1 MVPPTSPPTTKLSYS
16 SALTSRRCILVFIF
30 PPFPV
35 PLFFLVLD
43 YAAKNLP
50 EIVGARSVPTKPVF
64 PKSTR
69 SASPKFSGV
78 HSKKGAMTLNNKPL
92 DLLEE
97 ADIRSLMEDE
107 VPESK
112 VIDYKKRLPGPSELE
127 KKEFLR
133 DVSSFANASGG
144 HLVYGIAEENGVP
157 VKICGLADIDP
168 DKEILRLESMVQTG
182 IAPRIPGISMRAVPL
197 EGGRSVIVVRIPKS
211 WASPHMVTKGSSR
224 FYSRNSAG
232 KYPLDVFEIRTA
244 FSLTGTAAES
254 MRNFRAETLAK
265 IVAKETPAPLN
276 DGPKMVFQV
285 VPFGAFEPSSRF
297 DVSSLVQSY
306 KSGKGTLPLPL
317 TGLFSGFR
325 YNFDGLLTYDD
336 RGSYTQ
342 TFVSGIIE
350 AVDSVILGDQSIDE
364 SGTDGEKVLP
374 SLRFEETLLEALP
387 KYTCIQERLGV
398 EPPVFL
404 MLSLLGVKGRLMQVD
419 TPEFSGVKDVQIDRD
434 ALLVPEIM
442 VESFEYSAEEILKPA
457 FDAVWRAAGWERSM
471 NYEEDGRR
479 VGRR

>member
-1 MVPPTSPPTTKLSYS
+1 
-16 SALTSRRCILVFIF
+16 
-30 PPFPV
+30 
-35 PLFFLVLD
+35 
-43 YAAKNLP
+43 
-50 EIVGARSVPTKPVF
+50 
-64 PKSTR
+64 
-69 SASPKFSGV
+69 
-78 HSKKGAMTLNNKPL
+78 
-92 DLLEE
+92 
-97 ADIRSLMEDE
+97 LMEDE

-112 VIDYKKRLPGPSELE
+112 VIDYKKRLPGPSDLE
-127 KKEFLR
+127 KREFLR

-168 DKEILRLESMVQTG
+168 DHEILRLESMVQTG
-182 IAPRIPGISMRAVPL
+182 IAPRIPGISMRSVPL

-211 WASPHMVTKGSSR
+211 WASPHMITKGSSR

-244 FSLTGTAAES
+244 FSITGTASER
-254 MRNFRAETLAK
+254 MRDFRAETLAK

-276 DGPKMVFQV
+276 DGPKMVFQI

-317 TGLFSGFR
+317 TGLFSGWR

-342 TFVSGIIE
+342 AFVSGIIE
-350 AVDSVILGDQSIDE
+350 AVDSFVLSDQADDPDS
-364 SGTDGEKVLP
+364 EKVIP
-374 SLRFEETLLEALP
+374 SLRFEETILEALP

-398 EPPVFL
+398 EPPVFV

-419 TPEFSGVKDVQIDRD
+419 TPDFSGVRDVQIDRD

-442 VESFEYSAEEILKPA
+442 VESFEYSPQEVLRPA

-471 NYEEDGRR
+471 NYDEEGRW

>member
-1 MVPPTSPPTTKLSYS
+1 
-16 SALTSRRCILVFIF
+16 
-30 PPFPV
+30 
-35 PLFFLVLD
+35 
-43 YAAKNLP
+43 
-50 EIVGARSVPTKPVF
+50 
-64 PKSTR
+64 
-69 SASPKFSGV
+69 
-78 HSKKGAMTLNNKPL
+78 MTLNDKPL

-97 ADIRSLMEDE
+97 ADLWRLMEDE

-112 VIDYKKRLPGPSELE
+112 VIDYKKRLPGPSDLE
-127 KKEFLR
+127 KREFLR

-144 HLVYGIAEENGVP
+144 HLVYGIAEETGGP

-168 DKEILRLESMVQTG
+168 DHEILRLESMVQTG

-211 WASPHMVTKGSSR
+211 WASPHMITKGSSR

-244 FSLTGTAAES
+244 FSITGTASER
-254 MRNFRAETLAK
+254 MRDFRAETLAK

-276 DGPKMVFQV
+276 DGPKMVFQI

-317 TGLFSGFR
+317 TGLFSGWR

-342 TFVSGIIE
+342 AFVSGIIE
-350 AVDSVILGDQSIDE
+350 AVDSFVLSDQADDPDS
-364 SGTDGEKVLP
+364 EKVIP
-374 SLRFEETLLEALP
+374 SLRFEETILEALP

-398 EPPVFL
+398 EPPVFV

-419 TPEFSGVKDVQIDRD
+419 TPDFSGVRDVQIDRD

-442 VESFEYSAEEILKPA
+442 VESFEYSPQEVLRPA

-471 NYEEDGRR
+471 NYDEEGRW

>member
-1 MVPPTSPPTTKLSYS
+1 
-16 SALTSRRCILVFIF
+16 
-30 PPFPV
+30 
-35 PLFFLVLD
+35 
-43 YAAKNLP
+43 
-50 EIVGARSVPTKPVF
+50 
-64 PKSTR
+64 
-69 SASPKFSGV
+69 
-78 HSKKGAMTLNNKPL
+78 MTLNDKPL

-97 ADIRSLMEDE
+97 ADIRRLMEDE

-112 VIDYKKRLPGPSELE
+112 VIDYKKHLPGPSDLD

-157 VKICGLADIDP
+157 AEICGLSDIDP
-168 DKEILRLESMVQTG
+168 DREILRLESMVQTG

-197 EGGRSVIVVRIPKS
+197 VGGKSVIIVRIPKS
-211 WASPHMVTKGSSR
+211 WASPHMITKGSSR

-244 FSLTGTAAES
+244 FSITGTAAER
-254 MRNFRAETLAK
+254 MRDFRAETVAK
-265 IVAKETPAPLN
+265 IVAGETPTPLN
-276 DGPKMVFQV
+276 DGPKIVLQI

-297 DVSSLVQSY
+297 DVSSLVQRY
-306 KSGKGTLPLPL
+306 KRGKGTLPLPL
-317 TGLFSGFR
+317 TGLFSGWR

-336 RGSYTQ
+336 RGSYSQ

-350 AVDSVILGDQSIDE
+350 AVDSFVLSDHSDDP
-364 SGTDGEKVLP
+364 DGEKVIP

-387 KYTCIQERLGV
+387 KYTRVQDRLGV
-398 EPPVFL
+398 EPPVFV
-404 MLSLLGVKGRLMQVD
+404 MLSLLGVRGRFMQVN
-419 TPEFSGVKDVQIDRD
+419 TPEFSGIKNVQIDRD

-442 VESFEYSAEEILKPA
+442 VESLDYSPEEVLRQA

-471 NYEEDGRR
+471 NYDEEGRW

>member
-1 MVPPTSPPTTKLSYS
+1 MS
-16 SALTSRRCILVFIF
+16 
-30 PPFPV
+30 
-35 PLFFLVLD
+35 
-43 YAAKNLP
+43 
-50 EIVGARSVPTKPVF
+50 
-64 PKSTR
+64 
-69 SASPKFSGV
+69 
-78 HSKKGAMTLNNKPL
+78 LNNKPL

-157 VKICGLADIDP
+157 VKICGLAGIDP

-182 IAPRIPGISMRAVPL
+182 ISPRIPGISMRSVPM
-197 EGGRSVIVVRIPKS
+197 EGGKFVIVVRIPKS
-211 WASPHMVTKGSSR
+211 WAYPHMITKGSSK

-244 FSLTGTAAES
+244 FSLTGTATER

-265 IVAKETPAPLN
+265 IVAGETPTPLN
-276 DGPKMVFQV
+276 DGPKMVFQI
-285 VPFGAFEPSSRF
+285 VPFGAFEPGSRF
-297 DVSSLVQSY
+297 DVSSLVQKY

-317 TGLFSGFR
+317 TGLFSSWR

-336 RGSYTQ
+336 RGSYSQ
-342 TFVSGIIE
+342 VFVSGIIE
-350 AVDSVILGDQSIDE
+350 AVDSFVLSDKSDDQISA
-364 SGTDGEKVLP
+364 DGEKVIA
-374 SLRFEETLLEALP
+374 SVKYEETLLEALP
-387 KYTCIQERLGV
+387 KYTCIQEYLGV
-398 EPPVFL
+398 EPPVFV
-404 MLSLLGVKGRLMQVD
+404 MLSLLGVKGRFMQVQ
-419 TPEFSGVKDVQIDRD
+419 TPEFSGHKNVQIDRD

-442 VESFEYSAEEILKPA
+442 VESFDYSPEEVLRPA
-457 FDAVWRAAGWERSM
+457 FDAIWRAAGWERSM
-471 NYEEDGRR
+471 NYNDEGHW
-479 VGRR
+479 VGRI

>member
-1 MVPPTSPPTTKLSYS
+1 
-16 SALTSRRCILVFIF
+16 
-30 PPFPV
+30 
-35 PLFFLVLD
+35 
-43 YAAKNLP
+43 
-50 EIVGARSVPTKPVF
+50 
-64 PKSTR
+64 
-69 SASPKFSGV
+69 
-78 HSKKGAMTLNNKPL
+78 MTLNDKPL

-97 ADIRSLMEDE
+97 ADLWRLMEDE

-112 VIDYKKRLPGPSELE
+112 VIDYKKRLPGPSDLE
-127 KKEFLR
+127 KREFLR

-168 DKEILRLESMVQTG
+168 DHEILRLESMVQTG
-182 IAPRIPGISMRAVPL
+182 IAPRIPGISMRSVPL

-211 WASPHMVTKGSSR
+211 WASPHMITKGSSR

-244 FSLTGTAAES
+244 FSITGTASER
-254 MRNFRAETLAK
+254 MRDFRAETLAK

-276 DGPKMVFQV
+276 DGPKMVFQI

-317 TGLFSGFR
+317 TGLFSGWR

-342 TFVSGIIE
+342 AFVSGIIE
-350 AVDSVILGDQSIDE
+350 AVDSFVLSDQADDPDS
-364 SGTDGEKVLP
+364 EKVIP
-374 SLRFEETLLEALP
+374 SLRFEETILEALP

-398 EPPVFL
+398 EPPVFV

-419 TPEFSGVKDVQIDRD
+419 TPDFSGVRDVQIDRD

-442 VESFEYSAEEILKPA
+442 VESFEYSPQEVLRPA

-471 NYEEDGRR
+471 NYDEEGRW

>member
-1 MVPPTSPPTTKLSYS
+1 M
-16 SALTSRRCILVFIF
+16 
-30 PPFPV
+30 
-35 PLFFLVLD
+35 
-43 YAAKNLP
+43 
-50 EIVGARSVPTKPVF
+50 
-64 PKSTR
+64 
-69 SASPKFSGV
+69 
-78 HSKKGAMTLNNKPL
+78 
-92 DLLEE
+92 
-97 ADIRSLMEDE
+97 MEDE

-112 VIDYKKRLPGPSELE
+112 VIDYKKRLPGPSDLE
-127 KKEFLR
+127 KREFLR

-168 DKEILRLESMVQTG
+168 DHEILRLESMVQTG
-182 IAPRIPGISMRAVPL
+182 IAPRIPGISMRSVPL

-211 WASPHMVTKGSSR
+211 WASPHMITKGSSR

-244 FSLTGTAAES
+244 FSITGTASER
-254 MRNFRAETLAK
+254 MRDFRAETLAK

-276 DGPKMVFQV
+276 DGPKMVFQI

-317 TGLFSGFR
+317 TGLFSGWR

-342 TFVSGIIE
+342 AFVSGIIE
-350 AVDSVILGDQSIDE
+350 AVDSFVLSDQADDPDS
-364 SGTDGEKVLP
+364 EKVIP
-374 SLRFEETLLEALP
+374 SLRFEETILEALP

-398 EPPVFL
+398 EPPVFV

-419 TPEFSGVKDVQIDRD
+419 TPDFSGVRDVQIDRD

-442 VESFEYSAEEILKPA
+442 VESFEYSPQEVLRPA

-471 NYEEDGRR
+471 NYDEEGRW

>member
-1 MVPPTSPPTTKLSYS
+1 
-16 SALTSRRCILVFIF
+16 
-30 PPFPV
+30 
-35 PLFFLVLD
+35 
-43 YAAKNLP
+43 
-50 EIVGARSVPTKPVF
+50 
-64 PKSTR
+64 
-69 SASPKFSGV
+69 
-78 HSKKGAMTLNNKPL
+78 MTLNDKPL

-97 ADIRSLMEDE
+97 ADIQRLMEDE

-112 VIDYKKRLPGPSELE
+112 VIDYKKRLPGPSDLE
-127 KKEFLR
+127 KREFLR

-157 VKICGLADIDP
+157 VKISGLSGIDP
-168 DKEILRLESMVQTG
+168 DQEILRLESMVQTG

-197 EGGRSVIVVRIPKS
+197 EEGRFVIVVRIPKS
-211 WASPHMVTKGSSR
+211 WASPHMITKGSSR

-244 FSLTGTAAES
+244 FSITGTAAER
-254 MRNFRAETLAK
+254 MRDFRAETLAK
-265 IVAKETPAPLN
+265 IVARETPAPLN
-276 DGPKMVFQV
+276 EGPKMVFAI

-297 DVSSLVQSY
+297 DVSSLVQRY
-306 KSGKGTLPLPL
+306 KSGRGTLPLPL
-317 TGLFSGFR
+317 TGLFSGWR

-336 RGSYTQ
+336 RGSYSQ

-350 AVDSVILGDQSIDE
+350 AVDSSVLSDQSDDAPD
-364 SGTDGEKVLP
+364 SEKVIP
-374 SLRFEETLLEALP
+374 SLRFEEPLLEALP

-398 EPPVFL
+398 EPPVFV
-404 MLSLLGVKGRLMQVD
+404 MLSLLGVKGRFMQVD
-419 TPEFSGVKDVQIDRD
+419 TTHFSGVKDVQIDRD

-442 VESFEYSAEEILKPA
+442 VESFEYSPQEVLRPA

-471 NYEEDGRR
+471 NYDEEGRW